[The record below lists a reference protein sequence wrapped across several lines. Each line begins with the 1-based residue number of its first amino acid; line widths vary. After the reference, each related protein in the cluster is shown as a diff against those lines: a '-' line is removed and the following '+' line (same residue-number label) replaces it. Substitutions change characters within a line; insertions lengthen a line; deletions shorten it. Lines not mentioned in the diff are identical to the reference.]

1 MDKERILIIDDAPGL
16 RKTLSDILKVKGY
29 FSRAARDA
37 AKGLSLLSQGDFHVL
52 LFPLPRILSHRPS

>member
-1 MDKERILIIDDAPGL
+1 MDKEKILIIDDAPGL

-52 LFPLPRILSHRPS
+52 LFPI